1 MDPVCYRF
9 GSFELQPME
18 RRLLEAGALV
28 AVGPRALRVLVVL
41 VESAGHLVTKDELL
55 AAVWPRV
62 VVEENALQA
71 QISALR
77 KVLGAKAIST
87 VSRSGYRFDLAVDR
101 TAPASAAPQNNLPQP
116 VTSFIGREKE
126 TEEVVRLLETT
137 AVLTRTCACS
147 SPVASDSTSRAK

>member
-18 RRLLEAGALV
+18 RRLLEAGAPV
-28 AVGPRALRVLVVL
+28 AVGPRALRVLVAL

-87 VSRSGYRFDLAVDR
+87 VSRGGYRFELAGDP
-101 TAPASAAPQNNLPQP
+101 TAPANASPQNNLPQP
-116 VTSFIGREKE
+116 LPSFTGREKK
-126 TEEVVRLLETT
+126 TH
-137 AVLTRTCACS
+137 
-147 SPVASDSTSRAK
+147 